1 MSIIDTIINKALEFE
16 GITEK
21 PAGSNNVQF
30 NTHYYGHEV
39 EDGKPNEDDA
49 YPWCV
54 TYLWDVFRLCGASNI
69 FCDGLKTASTE
80 TYFQPDKPVILF

>member
-54 TYLWDVFRLCGASNI
+54 TY
-69 FCDGLKTASTE
+69 
-80 TYFQPDKPVILF
+80 